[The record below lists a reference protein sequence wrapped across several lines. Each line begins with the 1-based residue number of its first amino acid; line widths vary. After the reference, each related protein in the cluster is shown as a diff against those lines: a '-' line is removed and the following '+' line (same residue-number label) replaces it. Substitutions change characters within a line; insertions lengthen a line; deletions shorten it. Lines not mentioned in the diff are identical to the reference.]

1 MFIKAINYDKFL
13 VKVKIEMGSFFDMK
27 EDEVYVVFKEL
38 DTFNTLE
45 LKDAFEKGETEILKK
60 LKNVLPETI
69 IDHNFYEQENVKMS
83 NNDVVELLFSK
94 NKLTTKVVGEYISAL
109 FQLPEK
115 E

>member
-1 MFIKAINYDKFL
+1 MFIKSINYDKFL
-13 VKVKIEMGSFFDMK
+13 VKVKVEMGSFFDLK
-27 EDEVYVVFKEL
+27 EDDVYVVFKEL

-45 LKDAFEKGETEILKK
+45 LKDAFEKGETEILRK
-60 LKNVLPETI
+60 LKSVLPDI
-69 IDHNFYEQENVKMS
+69 IVDHNFYEQENVKMS